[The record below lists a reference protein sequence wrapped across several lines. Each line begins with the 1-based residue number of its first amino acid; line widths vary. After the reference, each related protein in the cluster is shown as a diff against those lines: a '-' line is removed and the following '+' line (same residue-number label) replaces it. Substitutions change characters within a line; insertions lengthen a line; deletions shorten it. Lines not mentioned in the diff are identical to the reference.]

1 MTARSG
7 AQRWRFYDGGLT
19 DEPPDPGHAPRIL
32 LERVLED
39 GVESFRML
47 RRVAYLDEQVGEIL
61 VPRDLDTFRTDL
73 TSVPSL
79 LTWLVPRT
87 GRHLPAALV
96 HDALVERDGP
106 QPAYLA
112 AHEVD
117 RVTADR
123 VFRTA
128 MRDTGTRP
136 VRRWLAWA
144 GVTLATVRA
153 GSSSWT
159 PARHAAYAVAVVA
172 TLLVITGLGVLA
184 LLDLADV
191 VAVVPW
197 MGERPWW
204 RELIG
209 GAAGASSVPV
219 LLALT
224 WGRLWRA
231 GAIVGVS
238 LAALLP
244 VTAAV
249 ALLTLL
255 YRLLE
260 AAVERAP
267 RVVAGLAAAGLAVSA
282 VLVLV
287 LSSG

>member
-1 MTARSG
+1 MTA
-7 AQRWRFYDGGLT
+7 QRGRFYDGGLP
-19 DEPPDPGHAPRIL
+19 DEAPRPDRAPRIL
-32 LERVLED
+32 LERVVED
-39 GVESFRML
+39 GTEGFRML
-47 RRVAYLDEQVGEIL
+47 RRVAYLDEEVGQVL
-61 VPRDLDTFRTDL
+61 VPRDLAAFRTDL

-96 HDALVERDGP
+96 HDALVDRVGP
-106 QPAYLA
+106 QPAYVA
-112 AHEVD
+112 AREID

-123 VFRTA
+123 IFRTA

-153 GSSSWT
+153 GSTSWST
-159 PARHAAYAVAVVA
+159 ARHARYAVAVVG
-172 TLLVITGLGVLA
+172 TLLGIAALGVLA
-184 LLDLADV
+184 LLDLVDV
-191 VAVVPW
+191 VDLVPW
-197 MGERPWW
+197 MGGRPWW
-204 RELIG
+204 VELVG
-209 GAAGASSVPV
+209 GAAGALSVPA

-238 LAALLP
+238 LAVLLP

-249 ALLTLL
+249 ALLTLV

-260 AAVERAP
+260 SAVERVP
-267 RVVAGLAAAGLAVSA
+267 RLVAGTATAALAVAA
-282 VLVLV
+282 VLVLA
-287 LSSG
+287 LSSSR

>member
-1 MTARSG
+1 MT
-7 AQRWRFYDGGLT
+7 AQRWRFYDGGLP
-19 DEPPDPGHAPRIL
+19 DEPPRPDRPPRVL
-32 LERVLED
+32 LERVVED
-39 GVESFRML
+39 GAEGFRML
-47 RRVAYLDEQVGEIL
+47 RRIAYLDEEVGQVL
-61 VPRDLDTFRTDL
+61 VPRDLGAFRTDL

-96 HDALVERDGP
+96 HDALVDRVGP
-106 QPAYLA
+106 QPAYVA
-112 AHEVD
+112 AREVD

-153 GSSSWT
+153 GSTSWS
-159 PARHAAYAVAVVA
+159 PARHAAYAAAVGA
-172 TLLVITGLGVLA
+172 TLLGIVALGVLA

-191 VAVVPW
+191 VDLVPW
-197 MGERPWW
+197 MGRRAWW
-204 RELIG
+204 VELVG
-209 GAAGASSVPV
+209 GAAGAFSVPV

-238 LAALLP
+238 LAVLLP
-244 VTAAV
+244 VTASV
-249 ALLTLL
+249 ALLTLV

-260 AAVERAP
+260 TAVERVP
-267 RVVAGLAAAGLAVSA
+267 RLVAGTAAAALAVAA
-282 VLVLV
+282 VLVVV
-287 LSSG
+287 LSSSR